1 MKRII
6 CMNAV
11 EFGKILEM
19 HHMNCRVTV
28 ELNSEGLD
36 GRWVEADIYLN
47 DEQMKAFHK
56 IMVRD
61 NINRRGRDEADKSAG

>member
-1 MKRII
+1 MKQII
-6 CMNAV
+6 YMSAV

-19 HHMNCRVTV
+19 SHRGCRI
-28 ELNSEGLD
+28 ELELTNDLE
-36 GRWVEADIYLN
+36 GRWVMADIYLN

-61 NINRRGRDEADKSAG
+61 NINRRGRDETD